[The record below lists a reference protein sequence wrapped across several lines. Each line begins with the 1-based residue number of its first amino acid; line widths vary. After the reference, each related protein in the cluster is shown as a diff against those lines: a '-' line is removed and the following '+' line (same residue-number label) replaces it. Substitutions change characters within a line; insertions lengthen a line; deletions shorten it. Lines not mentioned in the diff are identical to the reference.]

1 MGSPSRRI
9 RRRQPRTCAT
19 DCPHLTP
26 QLEAA
31 RTEAV
36 DAVTRVLRKIGDPV
50 GDALNCLAPEEF
62 AGLVWQSPQPD
73 RTHFLTEL
81 GLPPAKRPTVLL
93 ARMGVTK
100 LQTWPGGRR
109 NKGLRFITNTVADR
123 IDAEVTKA
131 SAIEDA
137 DSDGREAAL
146 LAAVTRDPGQRNM
159 LRLALLCHGPRSWT
173 MTIALRVVW
182 DAVTL
187 AEWAQVGDDLRAA
200 CQRLEQVWE
209 QIADAHAPTEIDT
222 PEDHDGIGTTTDI
235 TGDGIAAEPDV
246 ASPPGQASE
255 PTCEG
260 TTPVPAEAPEPD
272 TADVSAFDPQAAA
285 SELVDLHATAR
296 DAAETFADT
305 LNRGGVPAPS
315 TLEPITAFIA
325 AAGRVRDALAASG
338 RAVPADASV
347 EELTAA
353 LNSAGELHQLRDR
366 LAEVAALTG
375 PDSVHGLL
383 AEAADL
389 ADGLR
394 NAAVWDARQ
403 QAHATGL
410 VALLDLVDAAE
421 SKDMQA
427 LAGAFAAVEQH
438 LPDVIAGLRMPALGG
453 NLHRAA
459 APAHAGH
466 SSTGPVAPQAEPV
479 TSTDA
484 AGGNVSEPVEPATA
498 PAGPVPSDPEP
509 AAPQPVAAHAGGP
522 ATDAG
527 TPADDDA
534 TTAVDAAAGTAGTVP
549 GNIDGCGDET
559 TTDGPAADTAAGRT
573 LVRQLLGEGRLSLA
587 HHAAVACGDR
597 RRADALRVLALADAA
612 RSETSPTAATLTA
625 LLESEQDTT
634 ASGDTAVQLLLLA
647 GSVRACLVTADAAA
661 GRTAQTIAA
670 SLRHLPGLAAVADT
684 IGTATAKRRLYSPDL
699 LAALAPLAGAGND
712 VAQTVE
718 AARSELTR
726 PRGLDF
732 VRAAQIADR
741 LWAPDGVVGRILT
754 IAADDRASELE
765 TALTQLRLFA
775 KRQYVDDLLDTED
788 EQLRSGRSR
797 KLQGRQ
803 RSRLKELVDRSV
815 GVVRAWTDAVRAN
828 QVADLGPVPADLAQ
842 LRLDVLAQWP
852 AAEQELQDLIAETAD
867 TPWMLQGEAGRACL
881 SSMRRSVDMF
891 NGVKPAGTDQHPD
904 VILYRELLCCPD
916 LPFTV
921 DGTPAREV
929 TLADVCTAASTGWQ
943 EGFAQR
949 IDGEDYATA
958 AMVLGTI
965 TDPDTA
971 RAMSDQLTAAAAAS
985 FNELTALHAAVTA
998 EVGKATR
1005 LGQLD
1010 ETAITTMT
1018 GILAAD
1024 DLSQLPH
1031 PAQECNLGAV
1041 RRRLLDV
1048 REQLPRYLHE
1058 TQEALRRRAD
1068 NEVPA
1073 GDRRSTLLE
1082 SINARIEAGDLATAE
1097 EYLLAAVQGD
1107 ELPRAEPSD
1116 DLQRFL
1122 DLTVTAAGGLTPR
1135 LIEAVRSGT
1144 LIPALGVTHLTAAQR
1159 ATADTLQTWLD
1170 MRDIRNNRVTRTSLM
1185 AAMRLAGIEFAGMQQ
1200 LRDLSGGSRRG
1211 WWDLTDVRRI
1221 GETPGVPQFAPSAD
1235 GRQRVML
1242 CWGEPDVRAMF
1253 GWLNQDPDTDKPVI
1267 VLVFA
1272 PMTAAQREQLAMM
1285 CTQLR
1290 EKPIIVI
1297 DDIALLHLALHGSG
1311 QFLSAARTLLPFAA
1325 TNPYAPDSNS
1335 ALPPEMFFG
1344 RRSERSEIISPTG
1357 ANLLYGGRQL
1367 GKTALLME
1375 AARTFARVDDHVPI
1389 YVTLHNAIGTKVN
1402 PLSLWDR
1409 LGEKL
1414 AERGIFPPPKERDPV
1429 KKVTTAI
1436 KNWLTQNPARRMLLL
1451 IDECDGFF
1459 DADAENGFVHVTQLR
1474 NLRDDTGRRCKPVFA
1489 GLHQVQRFAHL
1500 PNQPLASAHLGE
1512 QIAIG
1517 PLSPEPAY
1525 RLLFTPMEALGIR
1538 FESDELI
1545 HRVLAY
1551 CNYQP
1556 KLLQMVGKAVAE
1568 SALSRRRTGPYY
1580 WVDEDMLDQVLGSE
1594 ALKQRIRQTVRLTL
1608 DLDSRY
1614 KLIAL
1619 IVAHAALE
1627 NGADHTMETS
1637 QLRRECDSW
1646 WVAGFAKQEPAEFR
1660 SLLDE
1665 MRDLGVLAVT
1675 NGNQWRLRSTNV
1687 LRLLGST
1694 DEIWEELCS
1703 SQWRTTVT
1711 KLSGEEHRR
1720 HLDDGLVYP
1729 CTDQQLSRIVGPPS
1743 GNVIRVIAG
1752 SPATGVSRVR
1762 DLLEH
1767 SRKGF
1772 GARFDLAVTTSPQ
1785 TYGKALRGG
1794 EPGGRR
1800 HVVLSQLLNA
1810 KPDTIVETITKAMQI
1825 QPNAGAVRT
1834 VTVLVDVTAPGV
1846 LDLLT
1851 GSNLPVSDD
1860 DVITLRRATDV
1871 GMRGWLSDNELMKA
1885 FTDATSQAEL
1895 MAVTGGWPLLMD
1907 LAAAKA
1913 PEHTST
1919 RKVCDQVTA
1928 YLASIDGAA
1937 EFLEAA
1943 GLQLDTAAGSAF
1955 QSLIE
1960 YAAPVTSD
1968 ELVELCSVTGS
1979 DPERTART
1987 LRILNVLDQS
1997 DIDGRWAPEPV
2008 TTAAWRR
2015 LHNGG

>member
-1 MGSPSRRI
+1 M
-9 RRRQPRTCAT
+9 
-19 DCPHLTP
+19 TP
-26 QLEAA
+26 ELEAA

-36 DAVTRVLRKIGDPV
+36 DAVTRTLNKLGDPIR
-50 GDALNCLAPEEF
+50 DALDCLSPDEF
-62 AGLVWQSPQPD
+62 SGLVWQAPQPA
-73 RTHFLTEL
+73 RTHFLNDL
-81 GLPPAKRPTVLL
+81 GVPPAKRPTALL
-93 ARMGVTK
+93 ASNGMTK
-100 LQTWPGGRR
+100 LKSWPRTRR
-109 NKGLRFITNTVADR
+109 DQGLGFITNIAADR
-123 IDAEVTKA
+123 IDAEVVKA

-137 DSDGREAAL
+137 DPDVREAAL
-146 LAAVTRDPGQRNM
+146 LDAVTRDPGHVNV
-159 LRLALLCHGPRSWT
+159 LRLAVLCHGPLSWT
-173 MTIALRVVW
+173 MTVALRVAW

-187 AEWAQVGDDLRAA
+187 PQWGQAGEDVRAA
-200 CQRLEQVWE
+200 CRRLEQVWE
-209 QIADAHAPTEIDT
+209 QIADAHT
-222 PEDHDGIGTTTDI
+222 PADDHTTGEGT
-235 TGDGIAAEPDV
+235 AAEPATISLNGVD
-246 ASPPGQASE
+246 SE

-260 TTPVPAEAPEPD
+260 IDPVPADAH
-272 TADVSAFDPQAAA
+272 TTDVIGDPGIDPGAAA
-285 SELVDLHATAR
+285 AA
-296 DAAETFADT
+296 AAELIERQASARQAGTALADL
-305 LNRGGVPAPS
+305 LNGGGVPDPAAVES
-315 TLEPITAFIA
+315 ILVFIGAADRVRDLLA
-325 AAGRVRDALAASG
+325 AAGRT
-338 RAVPADASV
+338 VPADADV
-347 EELTAA
+347 GDLTAA
-353 LNSAGELHQLRDR
+353 LNSVGQSQQLRDR
-366 LAEVAALTG
+366 LSGVGALTG
-375 PDSVHGLL
+375 PDNDRSLL
-383 AEAADL
+383 AEAAALAVDL
-389 ADGLR
+389 LNTG
-394 NAAVWDARQ
+394 VWDAQ
-403 QAHATGL
+403 QQDHATGL

-421 SKDMQA
+421 AKDMPA
-427 LAGAFAAVEQH
+427 LGVALTTFEQF
-438 LPDVIAGLRMPALGG
+438 LPDTIAGLRLPAITGK
-453 NLHRAA
+453 LHRAA
-459 APAHAGH
+459 ASAVG
-466 SSTGPVAPQAEPV
+466 EP
-479 TSTDA
+479 
-484 AGGNVSEPVEPATA
+484 PVEPATT
-498 PAGPVPSDPEP
+498 GPVTDADNVAGAGEPHPEP
-509 AAPQPVAAHAGGP
+509 AAVTITPKTAPPKPVA
-522 ATDAG
+522 T
-527 TPADDDA
+527 
-534 TTAVDAAAGTAGTVP
+534 AAGDIA
-549 GNIDGCGDET
+549 
-559 TTDGPAADTAAGRT
+559 PAADTTGTVASVTSGTSPVIVGDDLTVNDDLTVDDDLTGTDGSGSETTVDADTAEKSAGRD
-573 LVRQLLGEGRLSLA
+573 LVRQLLGDGRLSLA
-587 HHAAVACGDR
+587 HHAAAACGDR
-597 RRADALRVLALADAA
+597 RRADALRVLALAEAV
-612 RSETSPTAATLTA
+612 RSETSPTAGTLTT
-625 LLESEQDTT
+625 LLESEQDATT
-634 ASGDTAVQLLLLA
+634 SNDTAVQLLLLA

-670 SLRHLPGLAAVADT
+670 SLHQLPGVAAVAET

-718 AARSELTR
+718 AAQSELTR
-726 PRGLDF
+726 PRNLDF

-741 LWAPDGVVGRILT
+741 LWAPDGVVGRLLL
-754 IAADDRASELE
+754 IAAEDRTSDLE
-765 TALTQLRLFA
+765 AALAQLRLFA
-775 KRQYVDDLLDTED
+775 KRQYVDDLLNTED
-788 EQLRSGRSR
+788 EHLRSGSSR

-803 RSRLKELVDRSV
+803 RSKLKELVERSV
-815 GVVRAWTDAVRAN
+815 GAVRAWTDAVRAN
-828 QVADLGPVPADLAQ
+828 QIADLGPVPADLAQ

-852 AAEQELQDLIAETAD
+852 AAEHELQNLITEAAD
-867 TPWMLQGEAGRACL
+867 TPWMLQGEAARACL
-881 SSMRRSVDMF
+881 ASMRRSIDMF
-891 NGVKPAGTDQHPD
+891 NGFQPAGPDQHPD
-904 VILYRELLCCPD
+904 AVLYRDLLRSPD
-916 LPFTV
+916 LPFTA
-921 DGTPAREV
+921 DGTPTRYV
-929 TLADVCTAASTGWQ
+929 TLADVRTAAATGW
-943 EGFAQR
+943 EDGFTQR
-949 IDGEDYATA
+949 IRGEDYATA
-958 AMVLGTI
+958 ALI
-965 TDPDTA
+965 LPAINDPDQA
-971 RAMSDQLTAAAAAS
+971 QAMAGRLDAAATAS
-985 FNELTALHAAVTA
+985 FTELTALHAAVTA
-998 EVGKATR
+998 DVGKATR

-1010 ETAITTMT
+1010 ETAITSVT
-1018 GILAAD
+1018 GTLAAA
-1024 DLSQLPH
+1024 DLSQLPV
-1031 PAQECNLGAV
+1031 PAREHNLGEV
-1041 RRRLLDV
+1041 RQRLLDI
-1048 REQLPRYLHE
+1048 RDQLPRYLHE
-1058 TQEALRRRAD
+1058 AQQAMRKRAD

-1073 GDRRSTLLE
+1073 GERRAILIA
-1082 SINARIEAGDLATAE
+1082 SIDARIEAGDLATAE

-1107 ELPRAEPSD
+1107 ELPRAELSD
-1116 DLQRFL
+1116 ELQRFL
-1122 DLTVTAAGGLTPR
+1122 DLTVTAADGLTSR
-1135 LIEAVRSGT
+1135 LIAAVRSGA

-1170 MRDIRNNRVTRTSLM
+1170 MREIRHNRVTRPSLM
-1185 AAMRLAGIEFAGMQQ
+1185 AAMRLAGIEFAGMQP

-1221 GETPGVPQFAPSAD
+1221 GETPGVPQFAASAD

-1272 PMTAAQREQLAMM
+1272 PMTAAQREQLAVM

-1297 DDIALLHLALHGSG
+1297 DDIALLHLALHGSV

-1375 AARTFARVDDHVPI
+1375 AARTFARVEDHVPI

-1414 AERGIFPPPKERDPV
+1414 AEQGIFPPPKERDPV
-1429 KKVTTAI
+1429 KKVITAI
-1436 KNWLTQNPARRMLLL
+1436 KNWLAQNQARRMLLL

-1459 DADAENGFVHVTQLR
+1459 DADAETGFVHVTQLR
-1474 NLRDDTGRRCKPVFA
+1474 NLRDDTKRRCKPVFA

-1512 QIAIG
+1512 QLAIG

-1556 KLLQMVGKAVAE
+1556 KLLQMVGKAVVE
-1568 SALSRRRTGPYY
+1568 SALRRRRTGPYY
-1580 WVDEDMLDQVLGSE
+1580 WVDEDMLDEVLGSE

-1619 IVAHAALE
+1619 IVAHNALE
-1627 NGADHTMETS
+1627 HGADHTMDTS
-1637 QLRRECDSW
+1637 QLRTECDDW
-1646 WVAGFAKQEPAEFR
+1646 WAAGFAKHGSAEFR

-1694 DEIWEELCS
+1694 EEIWEELCS

-1720 HLDDGLVYP
+1720 HLDDGLVYS

-1752 SPATGVSRVR
+1752 APATGVGRVR

-1772 GARFDLAVTTSPQ
+1772 GARFDLTVPTSPQ
-1785 TYGKALRGG
+1785 MYGKALRGG

-1800 HVVLSQLLNA
+1800 HVVLSQLLTA
-1810 KPDTIVETITKAMQI
+1810 KPDTIVEAIAKAMQI
-1825 QPNAGAVRT
+1825 QPAAGAVRT
-1834 VTVLVDVTAPGV
+1834 VTVLVDITAPGV

-1851 GSNLPVSDD
+1851 GRSLPVSDD

-1871 GMRGWLSDNELMKA
+1871 GLRGWLSDNELMKA

-1895 MAVTGGWPLLMD
+1895 LTVTGGWPLLMD
-1907 LAAAKA
+1907 LAATKA
-1913 PEHTST
+1913 PEHTSI

-1928 YLASIDGAA
+1928 YVNSVDGAA
-1937 EFLEAA
+1937 EFLEAT
-1943 GLQLDTAAGSAF
+1943 GLQLDTAAGGAF

-1960 YAAPVTSD
+1960 YEAPVTSD
-1968 ELVELCSVTGS
+1968 ELVELCAVTGS
-1979 DPERTART
+1979 DPERTARV
-1987 LRILNVLDQS
+1987 LRILDVLDQS
-1997 DIDGRWAPEPV
+1997 DIDAKWTPEPL
-2008 TTAAWRR
+2008 TAAAWRR